1 MILRVDTADPMPAYE
16 QIRLQITAMVAAG
29 TLRAGARL
37 PTIRQLASD
46 LGLAKGTVSRAYE
59 MLEREQV
66 VETRGRMGTVVSPR
80 SLDRTAA
87 KELVG
92 DAAERMAV
100 AARQVG
106 MSREEA
112 LAALDA
118 ALARLG

>member
-1 MILRVDTADPMPAYE
+1 VILRVDTADPMPAYE

-29 TLRAGARL
+29 TLSAGAQL

-59 MLEREQV
+59 LLERERV
-66 VETRGRMGTVVSPR
+66 VETRGRAGTVVSSRP
-80 SLDRTAA
+80 LDRRAA
-87 KELVG
+87 IELVG
-92 DAAERMAV
+92 DAAERLAI

-112 LAALDA
+112 HSALDA